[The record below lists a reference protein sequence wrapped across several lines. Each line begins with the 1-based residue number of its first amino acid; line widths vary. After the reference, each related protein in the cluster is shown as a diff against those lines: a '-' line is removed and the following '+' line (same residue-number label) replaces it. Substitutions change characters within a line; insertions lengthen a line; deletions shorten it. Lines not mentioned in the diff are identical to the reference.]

1 MAKLFYRYIIHL
13 VEIIKSKP
21 KNVKSNTL
29 LVLDKLI
36 VGDLSF

>member
-1 MAKLFYRYIIHL
+1 MAKLFYIYIIHL

>member
-13 VEIIKSKP
+13 VETIKSKP

>member
-1 MAKLFYRYIIHL
+1 MHL
-13 VEIIKSKP
+13 VEIIKSKQ